1 MDEKTNA
8 TKVIDLEAIAK
19 DSFEA
24 SVQEKGKKLE
34 GSDKNSKEDVSLSKS
49 GDSKEGSGDLANEH
63 KVPSN
68 EELKK
73 SLHESL
79 ESTPH
84 SIAIREDPESNE
96 DKCSRPKV
104 WIPVLCLVAIFL
116 VVVVVVVATQS
127 NKSKTPKI
135 GKQ

>member
-1 MDEKTNA
+1 MDEKTNK
-8 TKVIDLEAIAK
+8 TEVVSLEPIAEE
-19 DSFEA
+19 SLEA
-24 SVQEKGKKLE
+24 SVQDKDNKLKE
-34 GSDKNSKEDVSLSKS
+34 SDKNSKEDVSSSK
-49 GDSKEGSGDLANEH
+49 GDDSNEGSGDVLKEH

-68 EELKK
+68 EDLKK

-84 SIAIREDPESNE
+84 SLAIREDPESNE